1 MIISLLLVEQINVH
15 KCNHDLEMGNITR
28 TLQGPK
34 LSRNLKNVEWKN
46 IRIKLDYNYI
56 DKSKDDQRTCQTVRQ
71 QVRFQGKTYFCEQR
85 HILTSTK
92 ISAIKGTLDNVKTYL
107 ERLLSVIPYNSDI
120 RYKEFNGNYGYETNF
135 GSQTASGV
143 DIVLA
148 ILSRPRDDDD
158 STLASAAGLSE
169 ERTYHRPI
177 FGVVFLNPMAV
188 PEQVQNENSKDSRF
202 FYTCV
207 HEIFHALGIS
217 SSYFDSYH
225 PHESTSPHSR
235 ITCSFTKYG
244 RSFTFLVTPYAHKF
258 AMKRF
263 GVQEFQG
270 TYGKCPSGIEIEN
283 DGGQGTAGSHL
294 EARSYMTDL
303 MVGMTIQTEA
313 GPYSRLTDAV
323 LAVLMDTGNYKV
335 NWQMGQ
341 PLVWGNPESIDGNT
355 ITNFAIGPPQNVF
368 PKYYM
373 RDFSVQEI
381 WYASFDFKFS
391 GPFSGPVTIN
401 GLSNEQKQFYD
412 PKGIGV
418 GTTQV
423 YDFIPFYFPNYVC
436 PNGQAILPSTMSYS
450 YHKCGTYTCDGYKSF
465 TIQVNKDNIGRQW
478 ESVTCT
484 KENATKEFSLPLG
497 YDSRKVSCV
506 DPERFCRSV
515 KLNEMKFVVD
525 PFNPDTRQLN
535 SDSPTPTQ
543 PEPDNNPSAPEP
555 GNNPS
560 GPEPG
565 NNPSGPG
572 VENPSGTGGNETTTT
587 GSGGS
592 DENSKAAEEKAK
604 KKKLII
610 IAACAGVAALIVITF
625 IAVLV
630 IFAIRNAKENA
641 YLEDSDANYIV

>member
-1 MIISLLLVEQINVH
+1 
-15 KCNHDLEMGNITR
+15 
-28 TLQGPK
+28 
-34 LSRNLKNVEWKN
+34 
-46 IRIKLDYNYI
+46 
-56 DKSKDDQRTCQTVRQ
+56 
-71 QVRFQGKTYFCEQR
+71 
-85 HILTSTK
+85 
-92 ISAIKGTLDNVKTYL
+92 
-107 ERLLSVIPYNSDI
+107 
-120 RYKEFNGNYGYETNF
+120 
-135 GSQTASGV
+135 
-143 DIVLA
+143 
-148 ILSRPRDDDD
+148 
-158 STLASAAGLSE
+158 
-169 ERTYHRPI
+169 
-177 FGVVFLNPMAV
+177 
-188 PEQVQNENSKDSRF
+188 
-202 FYTCV
+202 
-207 HEIFHALGIS
+207 
-217 SSYFDSYH
+217 
-225 PHESTSPHSR
+225 
-235 ITCSFTKYG
+235 
-244 RSFTFLVTPYAHKF
+244 
-258 AMKRF
+258 
-263 GVQEFQG
+263 
-270 TYGKCPSGIEIEN
+270 
-283 DGGQGTAGSHL
+283 
-294 EARSYMTDL
+294 MTDL

-313 GPYSRLTDAV
+313 GPFSRWTDAV

-391 GPFSGPVTIN
+391 GPFSGPAHIRA
-401 GLSNEQKQFYD
+401 SYSEKQFYD

-436 PNGQAILPSTMSYS
+436 PKGQAILPSTMSYFH
-450 YHKCGTYTCDGYKSF
+450 HKCGTYTCDGYKSF
-465 TIQVNKDNIGRQW
+465 TIQVNKDLAATQF

-484 KENATKEFSLPLG
+484 KDNATKEFSLPLG
-497 YDSRKVSCV
+497 YYSRKVSCV

-543 PEPDNNPSAPEP
+543 PEPDNNPSGPEPGNNPSGPEPGNNPSGPEPGNNPSGPEPGNNPSGPEPGNNPSGPEPGNNPSGPEPGNNPSGPEPGNNPSGPEPGNNPSGPEPGNNPSGPEPGNNPSGPEPGNNPSGPEPGNNPSGPEPGNNPSGPEP

-592 DENSKAAEEKAK
+592 YENSKAAEKKAK

-610 IAACAGVAALIVITF
+610 IAACAGVAALIVIAF
-625 IAVLV
+625 IAALV

-641 YLEDSDANYIV
+641 YHEDSDANYVV